1 MAKSVK
7 KSAAKPGKKSARR
20 ATAQSRAKDAAPGKA
35 KPAAR
40 RARRSKDTRG
50 GEPLGL
56 AACEAFLLNEAR
68 LLDEARF
75 DDWLALFQPD
85 AWYWVPSEPDQ
96 ADPFETV
103 SLIYDDRR
111 LLETRVRRLAS
122 PRMYSQEPRS
132 RTSRIVAN
140 PSIEE
145 ANGAACTVRSKFM
158 MVEFRRDSPRLFA
171 GTTRHRLVATPG
183 GIKIAWKRV
192 DLVNCDA
199 PMDGITIP
207 F

>member
-1 MAKSVK
+1 MT
-7 KSAAKPGKKSARR
+7 ARQPIR
-20 ATAQSRAKDAAPGKA
+20 QSLDL
-35 KPAAR
+35 
-40 RARRSKDTRG
+40 DN
-50 GEPLGL
+50 
-56 AACEAFLLNEAR
+56 CEQFLLHEAR
-68 LLDEARF
+68 LLDDGKF
-75 DDWLALFQPD
+75 DDWLKLFTAE

-132 RTSRIVAN
+132 RTSRMVGN
-140 PSIEE
+140 VTIEE
-145 ANGAACTVRSKFM
+145 SAKDGCTVRSKFTM
-158 MVEFRRDSPRLFA
+158 IEYRREQQRLFG
-171 GTTRHRLVATPG
+171 GTALHRLVPAG
-183 GIKIAWKRV
+183 GRIMIAWKRV

-199 PMDGITIP
+199 PLDGITIP